1 MEKASLECIRL
12 MLEITKAERNDEC
25 PKTLITNPRFSEIWD
40 QVHIYI
46 YDFILITFLIFSLYW
61 AFAGK
66 VLEMEPC
73 RSPGEEWCRNQLNIA
88 TLERRDIARKP

>member
-1 MEKASLECIRL
+1 MSAQKHSLQTRDL
-12 MLEITKAERNDEC
+12 A
-25 PKTLITNPRFSEIWD
+25 RFGIKF
-40 QVHIYI
+40 IYI